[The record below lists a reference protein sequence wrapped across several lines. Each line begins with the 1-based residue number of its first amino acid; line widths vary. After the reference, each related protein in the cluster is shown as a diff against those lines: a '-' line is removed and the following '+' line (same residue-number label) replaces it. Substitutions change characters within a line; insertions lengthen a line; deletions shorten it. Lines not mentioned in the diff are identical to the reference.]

1 MKLRDKV
8 VIVTGGAN
16 GIGRAICL
24 RFAEEGARV
33 VVADIDESLAGE
45 VADSLPG
52 EAMALHMD
60 VSSREQVRAGVE
72 KVVEQMGK
80 LDILVNNAGI
90 VTFASF
96 EECSE
101 ELWDKTIA
109 TNLKGTFLCS
119 QAAIPHLK
127 QSRGTII
134 NLTSVAAK
142 TGGVAA
148 APPYGASKAGISA
161 LTLNLAGEM
170 ASHGV
175 RVNGIAPGVID
186 TNMTNSPAHDKVKQ
200 SIPLG
205 KAGTPEDV
213 AACALF
219 LASEDARHITGEIID
234 VNGGLLMD

>member
-1 MKLRDKV
+1 
-8 VIVTGGAN
+8 
-16 GIGRAICL
+16 
-24 RFAEEGARV
+24 
-33 VVADIDESLAGE
+33 
-45 VADSLPG
+45 
-52 EAMALHMD
+52 MALPMD
-60 VSSREQVRAGVE
+60 ISQKDQVREGVQ
-72 KVVEQMGK
+72 KVAEQMGQ

-119 QAAIPHLK
+119 QAVLPQLK
-127 QSRGTII
+127 ETRGTII

-161 LTLNLAGEM
+161 LTLNLAGGM
-170 ASHGV
+170 APHGV
-175 RVNGIAPGVID
+175 RVNAIAPGVID
-186 TNMTNSPAHDKVKQ
+186 TNMTSSPAHDKVKK